1 MLKNL
6 NRQVNLD
13 KINIEDYEVKA
24 FVFNQELHDITDQIK
39 NLTNLTK
46 LEKEDQLITMF
57 EYDNEISHFM
67 YYVAK

>member
-13 KINIEDYEVKA
+13 KINIDDYEVKA

-39 NLTNLTK
+39 NLANLTK
-46 LEKEDQLITMF
+46 LEKD
-57 EYDNEISHFM
+57 D
-67 YYVAK
+67 

>member
-39 NLTNLTK
+39 NLANLTK
-46 LEKEDQLITMF
+46 LEKDDQLITMF